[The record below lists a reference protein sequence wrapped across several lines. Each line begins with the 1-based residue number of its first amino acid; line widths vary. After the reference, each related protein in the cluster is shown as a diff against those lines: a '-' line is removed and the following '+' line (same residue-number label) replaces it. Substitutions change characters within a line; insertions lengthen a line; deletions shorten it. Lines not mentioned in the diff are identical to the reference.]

1 MEWYFFAL
9 LTPAFWALNNVFIK
23 FLLTKKFKSY
33 LPMICCVILMDAIF
47 AVAVL
52 VVVPINVR
60 FPYSLFALMV
70 GLMPLLAFWFYSKAL
85 IIEEVSRIITLFQL
99 IPVFIVILSAIFL
112 DEVLDVQ
119 KYSGII
125 FIVIA
130 SMLISYKKSRG
141 EKSFSSAFKFMIP
154 FGLIIATYTILEKH
168 LLEFLDFWSL
178 FFWIVLGAFGGVIF
192 LLCFSQPRKE
202 FAKTISIVGKRTVFV
217 TFIGEGLYVL
227 GKLCS
232 LVAMSLADVSLVSA
246 LLGLQP
252 FYIFFYMLFL
262 SLFLP
267 KILEEEIGKSI
278 VVLKIFA
285 MALMFMGTWL
295 VV

>member
-1 MEWYFFAL
+1 
-9 LTPAFWALNNVFIK
+9 
-23 FLLTKKFKSY
+23 
-33 LPMICCVILMDAIF
+33 MDAIF

-52 VVVPINVR
+52 IFVPIRVE
-60 FPYSLFALMV
+60 FPYSLFALVV

-85 IIEEVSRIITLFQL
+85 IVEEVSRIITLFQL
-99 IPVFIVILSAIFL
+99 IPVFVVLLSVIFL
-112 DEVLDVQ
+112 NEVLGIQ
-119 KYSGII
+119 KYSGIV

-141 EKSFSSAFKFMIP
+141 EKSFSNAFKFMIP
-154 FGLIIATYTILEKH
+154 FGIIIATYTILEKH
-168 LLEFLDFWSL
+168 LLRYLDFWSL
-178 FFWIVLGAFGGVIF
+178 FFWSVLGAFCGVIF
-192 LLCFSQPRKE
+192 LLCFAQPRKE
-202 FAKTISIVGKRTVFV
+202 FSKTISIVGKRTVFV

-227 GKLCS
+227 GTLCS
-232 LVAMSLADVSLVSA
+232 LVAMSLVNVSLASA
-246 LLGLQP
+246 LFGLQP

-267 KILEEEIGKSI
+267 KILEEKIDKSI
-278 VVLKIFA
+278 VVLKISA

>member
-1 MEWYFFAL
+1 
-9 LTPAFWALNNVFIK
+9 
-23 FLLTKKFKSY
+23 
-33 LPMICCVILMDAIF
+33 MDAIF
-47 AVAVL
+47 ALAVL
-52 VVVPINVR
+52 LVVPISVR
-60 FPYSLFALMV
+60 FPYSLFALIV

-99 IPVFIVILSAIFL
+99 IPVFIVMLSVIFL
-112 DEVLDVQ
+112 NEVLDVQ

-125 FIVIA
+125 LIVIA

-141 EKSFSSAFKFMIP
+141 EKPFSSAFKFMIP

-178 FFWIVLGAFGGVIF
+178 FFWIVLGAFCGVIF
-192 LLCFSQPRKE
+192 LLCFAQPRKE
-202 FAKTISIVGKRTVFV
+202 FTQTISIVGKRTVFV
-217 TFIGEGLYVL
+217 TFIGEGLYVI

-262 SLFLP
+262 SHFLP

-278 VVLKIFA
+278 VVLKISA